1 MTQAETKQ
9 EQSGIARML
18 PIVGW
23 LPKYNRAWIRP
34 DLIAGVTVAALVIP
48 KSLGYASIA
57 GVPIQHGLYAA
68 AAGAIIYALFGT
80 SKQIA
85 TGPSSALAAV
95 AAGAVIAA
103 GLSGGSDEAVAMVA
117 AITIG
122 SGLMFLLL
130 AIFKMGWISQLLSK
144 AVITGFL
151 FGAALQVVVGELFK
165 LTGTEK
171 DGDNSW
177 RQLGEW
183 IRTLADTDA
192 LTLVVGVAALALI
205 LGLRFTLPKVPG
217 ALVLVVVGIAAS
229 ALFDLAVE
237 GVAVVGDVP
246 SGLPSVAIPDLE
258 FVADNIGV
266 ILTASIGLLLI
277 GFSQTAGDARAFAAK
292 HRYQVDINQ
301 ESVAQ
306 GMANIGSGLVQG
318 VPVSTSLSASS
329 LSDQSGA
336 KTQIASLTT
345 GVVAVLTMLFLA
357 PVFSDLPEPVLAAI
371 IIDAVVFG
379 MIDIGEMKRL
389 FAVNRPDF
397 WIAVVAILGVLS
409 AGVLA
414 GVVIGVLLSI
424 FRLVFLSTTPDTK
437 VLGRWPGTQ
446 AFGDTG
452 EHEDLITY
460 PGVLVLR
467 FDASL
472 FFATSDPFED
482 EVRTLLQQ
490 ADPAATVV
498 VIDFEGVDLID
509 AQGSAQVR
517 SVNTL
522 VRAHGAHLRLARMK
536 SDVRRM
542 LERDGV
548 VDVIGTEN
556 IYPNVY
562 ESVADLMPDPESPS
576 SGGS

>member
-1 MTQAETKQ
+1 
-9 EQSGIARML
+9 
-18 PIVGW
+18 V
-23 LPKYNRAWIRP
+23 
-34 DLIAGVTVAALVIP
+34 VP

-80 SKQIA
+80 SKQVA

-95 AAGAVIAA
+95 AAGAVVGA

-117 AITIG
+117 AITVG
-122 SGLMFLLL
+122 SGLMFLVL
-130 AIFKMGWISQLLSK
+130 AILKMGWISQLLSK

-151 FGAALQVVVGELFK
+151 FGAAIQVVVGELFK
-165 LTGTEK
+165 LTGTAK
-171 DGDNSW
+171 DGDNAW

-183 IRTLADTDA
+183 IRSLTDTDPA
-192 LTLVVGVAALALI
+192 TFAIGVAALVLI
-205 LGLRFTLPKVPG
+205 VGLRFALPKVPG

-229 ALFDLAVE
+229 AVFDLASE

-246 SGLPSVAIPDLE
+246 SGLPSVAIPDVD
-258 FVADNIGV
+258 FVVDNIAV

-318 VPVSTSLSASS
+318 IPVSTSLSASS

-336 KTQIASLTT
+336 RTQVASLTT
-345 GVVAVLTMLFLA
+345 GAVAVLTMLFLA

-379 MIDIGEMKRL
+379 MIDIAQMKRL
-389 FAVNRPDF
+389 FTVNRPDF
-397 WIAVVAILGVLS
+397 WIAVAAILGVLT

-414 GVVIGVLLSI
+414 GVIIGVLLSI

-437 VLGRWPGTQ
+437 ILGRWPDTQ
-446 AFGDTG
+446 AFGDTA
-452 EHEDLITY
+452 EHDGLTTY
-460 PGVLVLR
+460 PGLLVLR

-482 EVRTLLQQ
+482 EVRTQLQV
-490 ADPAATVV
+490 ADPAARVV

-509 AQGSAQVR
+509 AQGSSQVR
-517 SVNTL
+517 SINTL
-522 VRAHGAHLRLARMK
+522 VQAHGAQLRLARMK
-536 SDVRRM
+536 SGVRRM

-548 VDVIGTEN
+548 VDLVGAEN

-562 ESVADLMPDPESPS
+562 ESVADLLPDGGVPPS
-576 SGGS
+576 EGS

>member
-1 MTQAETKQ
+1 MTAQHTKRKP
-9 EQSGIARML
+9 SGIARVL
-18 PIVGW
+18 PIVSW
-23 LPKYNRAWIRP
+23 LPRYHRAWLRP
-34 DLIAGVTVAALVIP
+34 DVIAGVTVAALVIP

-95 AAGAVIAA
+95 AAGAVLAA
-103 GLSGGSDEAVAMVA
+103 GLSNGSDEAVAMVA

-122 SGLMFLLL
+122 SGLMFLVL
-130 AIFKMGWISQLLSK
+130 AIFKLGWISQLLSK

-151 FGAALQVVVGELFK
+151 FGAAIQVVIGELFK

-171 DGDNSW
+171 NGDNSW
-177 RQLGEW
+177 RQLGAWFEE
-183 IRTLADTDA
+183 LGETDA
-192 LTLVVGVAALALI
+192 LTLVIGAAALALI
-205 LGLRFTLPKVPG
+205 VGLRFTVPKVPG

-229 ALFDLAVE
+229 AIFDLAGE

-246 SGLPSVAIPDLE
+246 SGLPTVAIPDLG
-258 FVADNIGV
+258 FVADNIAV
-266 ILTASIGLLLI
+266 ILSASIGLLLI
-277 GFSQTAGDARAFAAK
+277 GFSQTAGDARAFASK

-306 GMANIGSGLVQG
+306 GMANVGSGLVQG
-318 VPVSTSLSASS
+318 IPVSTSLSASS

-336 KTQIASLTT
+336 KTQLASLTT

-379 MIDIGEMKRL
+379 MIDIAAMKRL
-389 FAVNRPDF
+389 YAVNRPDF
-397 WIAVVAILGVLS
+397 WIAVVAILGVLT

-414 GVVIGVLLSI
+414 GVIIGVLLSI
-424 FRLVFLSTTPDTK
+424 LRLVFLSTTPETK

-446 AFGDTG
+446 AFGDSD
-452 EHEDLITY
+452 EHDEVTTY
-460 PGVLVLR
+460 PGLLILR
-467 FDASL
+467 FDSDL

-482 EVRTLLQQ
+482 EVRNQLEM
-490 ADPAATVV
+490 ADPPATVV
-498 VIDFEGVDLID
+498 VMDFEGVDLID
-509 AQGSAQVR
+509 AQGSGQVR
-517 SVNTL
+517 SVTAL
-522 VRAHGAHLRLARMK
+522 VASHGAQLRLARLK
-536 SDVRRM
+536 SGVRRM

-548 VDVIGTEN
+548 IDLIGSDQ

-562 ESVADLMPDPESPS
+562 ESVAEAIADEETSPGHS
-576 SGGS
+576 